1 MTVSRRAPVRRRIRI
16 RAPRPSPRLLVA
28 LIALVLATGGAY
40 LWLRDSSLVA
50 VQRVRITGVS
60 GPDAGRIRAALRIA
74 ARNMTTLDV
83 RLDQLRTAVA
93 PYPVVQRLDASTQFP
108 HGMTIR
114 VTEHVPLAMV
124 LAGGRR
130 IAVAADGT
138 LLHDVTPGGPLPTI
152 VLRVPPGGTRL
163 AGAAADDVRL
173 LAAAP
178 YRLISR
184 IAGVSQSSAHGLT
197 ANLRAGP
204 DIYFGTGDQ
213 LALKW
218 SAVLGVLADHGSAG
232 ALYVDVSVPARPAAG
247 GAADANSAPSTST
260 TAAPAAPTGTAGG
273 APAAGAGSTTTSAL
287 STASA
292 SG

>member
-1 MTVSRRAPVRRRIRI
+1 MPPGRPG
-16 RAPRPSPRLLVA
+16 PRVVLGLVT
-28 LIALVLATGGAY
+28 LALVVGGVY
-40 LWLRDSSLVA
+40 LWLRDSSLVS

-108 HGMTIR
+108 HGMTIH
-114 VTEHVPLAMV
+114 VTEHVPVATV

-130 IAVAADGT
+130 LAVAADGT
-138 LLHDVTPGGPLPTI
+138 LLHDGAATGPLPTI

-163 AGAAADDVRL
+163 NGSARDEVRL

-178 YRLISR
+178 DRLIAR
-184 IAGVSQSSAHGLT
+184 IATVSDGSVHGL
-197 ANLRAGP
+197 AASLRAGP
-204 DIYFGTGDQ
+204 TLYFGAVDQ
-213 LALKW
+213 LPLKW
-218 SAVLGVLADHGSAG
+218 RAALGVLADHGAAG
-232 ALYVDVSVPARPAAG
+232 AAYIDVSVPARPAAG
-247 GAADANSAPSTST
+247 AASDANPTPATATPRSPTTPAVSPGAT
-260 TAAPAAPTGTAGG
+260 TATGTATT
-273 APAAGAGSTTTSAL
+273 AVPPTAIVST
-287 STASA
+287 